1 MSKVKTDAHKEYRV
15 HDWSKGSKEQ
25 CNVKKL
31 EAKMSY
37 QKLLQKAIEVTLI
50 MTFLIG
56 CIAPIAEP
64 VSEPPTAVVTLESL
78 ANTPTPEPP
87 TEAPIPPIAT
97 SKPSYDG
104 EWNGTTSQGKAI
116 SFTVLNN
123 GIVAVSVDFS
133 FEFTSCGVSSIS
145 GPTSFWQRDPKASI
159 TESAFSVSVSDL
171 TSVTGLFSSDT
182 SAEGSLIAEVSD
194 LGCKGTNEDTW
205 MATKQ

>member
-1 MSKVKTDAHKEYRV
+1 
-15 HDWSKGSKEQ
+15 
-25 CNVKKL
+25 
-31 EAKMSY
+31 MSY

-50 MTFLIG
+50 MAFLSG
-56 CIAPIAEP
+56 CITPIAEP
-64 VSEPPTAVVTLESL
+64 VSEPPTAVDTLEPL

-87 TEAPIPPIAT
+87 TETPVPPTAA

-123 GIVAVSVDFS
+123 GIVAVSVDFV

-145 GPTSFWQRDPKASI
+145 GPTSFWQQAPKASVI
-159 TESAFSVSVSDL
+159 ESAFSVSVSDL

-182 SAEGSLIAEVSD
+182 SATGSLVADVSD
-194 LGCKGTNEDTW
+194 LGCQGTNEATW
-205 MATKQ
+205 AATKQ